1 MPKVNKQVDAYI
13 AKAQPFAQPIL
24 KHIRAL
30 VHETCPDCEEKIK
43 WGFPAFD
50 YKGPFMGMA
59 SFKAHA
65 VFAFWKAKLIDD
77 PKGLLVEDEAMG
89 HGGRLTSLKDMPSD
103 RDMKNFIKQAMKL
116 NDEGIK
122 IAKPKSAP
130 KPEAQVPDYFAKA
143 LKKNALAKRVF
154 EGFSPS
160 QRREY
165 IEWLTEAKTDATRE
179 KRLETAI
186 EWISEGKIRNWKY
199 VRK

>member
-1 MPKVNKQVDAYI
+1 MPRINKQVDAYI

-24 KHIRAL
+24 KHIREI

-59 SFKAHA
+59 GFKAHA

-122 IAKPKSAP
+122 I
-130 KPEAQVPDYFAKA
+130 
-143 LKKNALAKRVF
+143 
-154 EGFSPS
+154 
-160 QRREY
+160 
-165 IEWLTEAKTDATRE
+165 
-179 KRLETAI
+179 
-186 EWISEGKIRNWKY
+186 
-199 VRK
+199 